1 VADRE
6 FVFGQPEVRKLI
18 TEKFVPL
25 AMDDWYLRQQK
36 DDNGRFFMAMT
47 AASPRGDAGDNTR
60 QGRYVFTAAGKFLGF
75 NNNRD
80 PERVLKTLR
89 DSLAAYHK
97 LPENERKP
105 EGEIG
110 AVTPE
115 PRFDR
120 TPPRNGA
127 IVNVS
132 TRVLEKKPE
141 GGLETCSAPPQ
152 EDGSLHHRGFGAAI
166 DHLWLREED
175 IKGLLPSP
183 DAKPGERI
191 PLPNALTVR
200 IARFHLCDNTRG
212 EPPHWTR
219 GEIKKAEFFLTP
231 ESSGRAKITGTVQLE
246 TKNGKRGFTGEMD
259 GWLKYKNGKLT
270 EWKAVVTGEHWGQ
283 GQYTPGARPG
293 KTPIGFAFVLCPK
306 PAPADLVPPQG
317 SRWLQGYYEADQR

>member
-6 FVFGQPEVRKLI
+6 FVFANPEVRKLL

-36 DDNGRFFMAMT
+36 DDNGRFFIAMT

-60 QGRYVFTAAGKFLGF
+60 QGRYVFTAAGKYLDF

-80 PERVLKTLR
+80 PERILSMLR
-89 DSLAAYHK
+89 TSLRTYGK
-97 LPENERKP
+97 LSERDRKP

-120 TPPRNGA
+120 TPPKNGA
-127 IVNVS
+127 IVNVF

-141 GGLETCSAPPQ
+141 GSLSICSAPPQ
-152 EDGSLHHRGFGAAI
+152 EVGNFRHRGFGAAI

-175 IKGLLPSP
+175 VKSLLPARE
-183 DAKPGERI
+183 AKPGVPI
-191 PLPNALTVR
+191 PFPEALSVR
-200 IARFHLCDNTRG
+200 LTRFHLCDNSRG
-212 EPPHWTR
+212 EPPHWSR
-219 GEIKKAEFFLTP
+219 SEIKKAEIFLTP
-231 ESSGRAKITGTVQLE
+231 ESAGRAKLTGSFHLE
-246 TKNGKRGFTGEMD
+246 TKDGKRGFTGDMD
-259 GWLKYKNGKLT
+259 GWVEYKNGRLT

-306 PAPADLVPPQG
+306 PGPADLVPPQG
-317 SRWLQGYYEADQR
+317 SRWLQGYYEAGQH